1 MSDISVLMPVIAAIG
16 TLAIV
21 GIAVIVRGMEKR
33 ERIKSVNVE
42 KLNEFLEMMRHENVE
57 IRKSLQ
63 EVEKKVEE
71 IAKMMKEI

>member
-1 MSDISVLMPVIAAIG
+1 MSEISVLMPVIAAIG
-16 TLAIV
+16 TLSIV
-21 GIAVIVRGMEKR
+21 GIAVVVQGMEKR

-42 KLNEFLEMMRHENVE
+42 KLNEFLEMMRHENIE

-71 IAKMMKEI
+71 ITKMMKEI